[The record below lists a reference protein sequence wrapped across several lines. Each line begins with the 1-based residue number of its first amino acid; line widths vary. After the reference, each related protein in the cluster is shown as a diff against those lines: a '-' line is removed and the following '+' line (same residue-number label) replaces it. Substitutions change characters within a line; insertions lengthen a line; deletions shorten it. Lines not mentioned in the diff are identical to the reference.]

1 MVWENR
7 KGSCKNKPDVPPQVA
22 APDMPQ
28 VHAAD
33 GDAAGALR
41 RRRQPVQQ
49 MHQRALAGAGAA
61 QHGEGLSLPDG
72 EGHVLQDRLP
82 LVAEGHMVKH
92 NVPAGEGNVIGLILL
107 LRGAEDVAHTVHG
120 YPRPCSYPTAPGP
133 ENARATPGDS
143 L

>member
-1 MVWENR
+1 MVMR
-7 KGSCKNKPDVPPQVA
+7 P
-22 APDMPQ
+22 
-28 VHAAD
+28 
-33 GDAAGALR
+33 GALR
-41 RRRQPVQQ
+41 HVVQPVQQ

-120 YPRPCSYPTAPGP
+120 YPGLAHIRQHPAQRTHGH
-133 ENARATPGDS
+133 ARDS